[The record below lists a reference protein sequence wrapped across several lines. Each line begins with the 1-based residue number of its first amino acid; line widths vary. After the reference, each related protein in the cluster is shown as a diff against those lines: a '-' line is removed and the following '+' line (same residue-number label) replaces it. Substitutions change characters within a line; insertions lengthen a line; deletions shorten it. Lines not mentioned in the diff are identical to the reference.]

1 MQRSKVNTFQKCVHI
16 TQNTCSHQTQI
27 ESYAKTLCCQN
38 MCVLNYMY
46 SGFHHNSRLYRTF
59 KDAKYVYMLMEAC
72 LGGEVWTILRDKG
85 SFDDSIA
92 RFIAG
97 CVLNAL
103 EYLHQ

>member
-1 MQRSKVNTFQKCVHI
+1 
-16 TQNTCSHQTQI
+16 
-27 ESYAKTLCCQN
+27 
-38 MCVLNYMY
+38 
-46 SGFHHNSRLYRTF
+46 
-59 KDAKYVYMLMEAC
+59 MLMEAC

-103 EYLHQ
+103 EYLHQREIVYRDLKPENLMFANDGYIKLVRL